1 METKNTGPSGSADN
15 TQTIARN
22 SFWYG
27 IELVF
32 SLVVTFCTSVA
43 VARVVGKDFVGQAR
57 LGYFQYVVWLTNVT
71 IAVGSLGLPSTT
83 RKYMAEY
90 LNCGQPGVARATYL
104 TTLKIQAF
112 IALGVAVV
120 GLGAVLVL
128 GDPQYQ
134 VASLLLVAAMS
145 PRIVASIPSMANNAA
160 EVMRRNTGPSLA
172 GGIATATLTIFGLL
186 LGWDL
191 VGVAAS
197 LFVGNALE
205 CGLKLHS
212 VERWLGGV
220 ARGMVSPELKKRMF
234 AYSGQGL
241 GLMLLNIVVWD
252 RSDMVILKAV
262 NSDWKHQIVFFSYAF
277 NLSERILM
285 IPNSFGT
292 SLAAT
297 MMAQFGRGQA
307 RLKEMTV
314 DGARYA
320 LLVALPLLLGVACIS
335 PRLVLFLYPET
346 FRPMIAT
353 LAIVTLL
360 AIPKALVAAPTML
373 LQAIEKQGFLIV
385 WGCLCGAVDIGLDF
399 LLTPQYGANGAAI
412 ANGTAQAMA
421 ALGIWIYAWRISG
434 LQLRLADFGR
444 IAVSGVLMS
453 AGVLAFIRAVPG
465 TLGMFGAIVLGAV
478 IWTIALRITGALRPE
493 DAARFLS
500 VGGQLPAAV
509 RPHWRRLIGWLAPA
523 GAAA

>member
-1 METKNTGPSGSADN
+1 MDTKNIEPSGSTAN

-27 IELVF
+27 IEIFF
-32 SLVVTFCTSVA
+32 SLIVSFFTSIA
-43 VARVVGKDFVGQAR
+43 VANIIGKNLVGQER
-57 LGYFQYVVWLTNVT
+57 LGYFQYIVLLTNVT
-71 IAVGSLGLPSTT
+71 IAVGSLGIPATT

-112 IALGVAVV
+112 IALGIAAV
-120 GLGAVLVL
+120 GLAGVLLL
-128 GDPQYQ
+128 GDPKYQ
-134 VASLLLVAAMS
+134 VASVLLVMAMA

-172 GGIATATLTIFGLL
+172 GGIATTSLTILSLL
-186 LGWDL
+186 MGWDL
-191 VGVAAS
+191 VGVAAA
-197 LFVGNALE
+197 LLVGNALE
-205 CGLKLHS
+205 CGLKLRS
-212 VERWLGGV
+212 VESWCGGV
-220 ARGMVSPELKKRMF
+220 VRGAVSPELKRRMF
-234 AYSGQGL
+234 TYSGQGL

-252 RSDMVILKAV
+252 RSDVFILKMM
-262 NSDWKHQIVFFSYAF
+262 NSNWKLQVLFFSYAF
-277 NLSERILM
+277 TLSERILM
-285 IPNSFGT
+285 IPNSFGN

-320 LLVALPLLLGVACIS
+320 LLVALPMLLGAACIS
-335 PRLVLFLYPET
+335 RPLVLFLFPDSYA
-346 FRPMIAT
+346 PMIVT

-373 LQAIEKQGFLIV
+373 LQAIEKQGFLIT
-385 WGCLCGAVDIGLDF
+385 WGCLCGVVDIGLDF

-412 ANGTAQAMA
+412 ANGSAQAMA
-421 ALGIWIYAWRISG
+421 ALGIWIYAWKTTG
-434 LQLRLADFGR
+434 LQLKLVDFGR
-444 IAVSGVLMS
+444 IAVSGALMS
-453 AGVLAFIRAVPG
+453 AGVLAFIHAVPG
-465 TLGMFGAIVLGAV
+465 TVGMFGAIALGGV
-478 IWTIALRITGALRPE
+478 IWMIALRITGALRAE
-493 DAARFLS
+493 DVSRFLS
-500 VGGQLPAAV
+500 MGGQLPAAA
-509 RPHWRRLIGWLAPA
+509 RPHWKRLIGWLSPA